1 MNIDIVPLTPEQ
13 EKPIPT
19 ELQFG
24 TNFTNRMF
32 TQRFSAAE
40 GWHKAEIGAYH
51 SFTLDPSSLVFHYG
65 QEIFEGTKAY
75 RRPDGHINLFR
86 PWDNAQRFNDSA
98 ERMSMQTVDVED
110 HVAAIAKLVELE
122 HEWVPHAEGAAL
134 YIRPTMIATDEFIGM
149 RASQSYLHY
158 IITCPV
164 GNYYSTGLSPI
175 PVFIS
180 TEYRR
185 AVKGGTGAAKTGGN
199 YAASLMVSEQVKKQ
213 GYIQVLWLDAI
224 HGRYV
229 EEVGTMNIMFVY
241 EGNKIV
247 TPKLTG
253 SILPGIT
260 RASLL
265 QLAPDLGYEVEET
278 MIDVEEMLA
287 DVEAGKVTEIFGC
300 GTAVVIAPVG
310 KFGYQDKEYLVNNN
324 EVGPVARR
332 LYQELTDIQFGRKPD
347 PYGWTYKIEVPE
359 AEATP

>member
-1 MNIDIVPLTPEQ
+1 MNIDLIPLTPEQ
-13 EKPIPT
+13 IKPIPT

-24 TNFTNRMF
+24 TNFTSRMF
-32 TQRFSAAE
+32 SQKFTPDA
-40 GWHKAEIGAYH
+40 GWHEAQIGPYKP
-51 SFTLDPSSLVFHYG
+51 FTLDPSALVFHYG

-86 PWDNAQRFNDSA
+86 PWDNAKRFNDSA
-98 ERMSMQTVDVED
+98 QRMSMQGVDVED

-122 HEWVPHAEGAAL
+122 HEWVPRQPGAAL

-164 GNYYSTGLSPI
+164 GNYYATGLAPI
-175 PVFIS
+175 SVFIS

-199 YAASLMVSEQVKKQ
+199 YAASLMVAEEVKKQ

-224 HGRYV
+224 HGRYI

-241 EGNKIV
+241 EGKKIV

-253 SILPGIT
+253 SILPGVT

-265 QLAPDLGYEVEET
+265 QLAPDLGYEVEEGT
-278 MIDVEEMLA
+278 IDVEEMLA
-287 DVEAGKVTEIFGC
+287 DVQSGKITEVFGC
-300 GTAVVIAPVG
+300 GTAVVISPVG
-310 KFGYQDKEYLVNNN
+310 KFGYQGQDCQVGDG
-324 EVGPVARR
+324 EVGPVARH

-347 PYGWTYKIEVPE
+347 PYGWTYKIEVE
-359 AEATP
+359 EG